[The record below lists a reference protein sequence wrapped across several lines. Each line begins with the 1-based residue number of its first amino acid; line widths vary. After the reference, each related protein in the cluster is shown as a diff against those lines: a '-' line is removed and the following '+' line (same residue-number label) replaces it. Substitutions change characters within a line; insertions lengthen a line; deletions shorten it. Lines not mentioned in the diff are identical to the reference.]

1 MPLFTY
7 NLYKTGNFFGSSQF
21 WRSNCRQLVDSL
33 NSAVLRQSLKENAG
47 GSGDRNSRFREGKGH
62 ETGRRTANR
71 ISCAPQKLV
80 AIY

>member
-21 WRSNCRQLVDSL
+21 CCSSCRHFVDSL

-47 GSGDRNSRFREGKGH
+47 GSGDRNSHFREGKGR
-62 ETGRRTANR
+62 ETGRKIANR